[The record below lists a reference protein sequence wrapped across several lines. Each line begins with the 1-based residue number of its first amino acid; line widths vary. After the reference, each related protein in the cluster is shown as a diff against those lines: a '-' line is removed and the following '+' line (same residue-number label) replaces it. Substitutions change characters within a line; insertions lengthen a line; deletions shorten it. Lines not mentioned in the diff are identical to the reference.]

1 MQPGN
6 EKMNRLIHCFFDC
19 YEYHL
24 RGIDIRGFNSKKRP
38 PTSDLHLAKA
48 KEFLKR
54 QYIKYTGLNLKEY
67 TPFSNLKTSLQG
79 QIKDIRNL
87 NITEDE
93 KLEKELELIEES
105 AIKEIQYLLL
115 KLEGTFTT
123 ALSTFSYEGQKRLI
137 RFLFDYFMENEIPIW
152 EEMHELIKQQE
163 MRSWIYWMLKKKT
176 CVISG
181 KPAQLAH
188 DKSAG
193 SMGGYK
199 YDGLIGNSY
208 LPLAVEYHMGIDH
221 GVGGGRN
228 KLDNLLI
235 EHNIYYEEDGM
246 KKAYWFE
253 IKTEQEA
260 KLIKKVYP
268 HHGKAFGKE

>member
-1 MQPGN
+1 M
-6 EKMNRLIHCFFDC
+6 KI
-19 YEYHL
+19 
-24 RGIDIRGFNSKKRP
+24 
-38 PTSDLHLAKA
+38 
-48 KEFLKR
+48 
-54 QYIKYTGLNLKEY
+54 
-67 TPFSNLKTSLQG
+67 
-79 QIKDIRNL
+79 
-87 NITEDE
+87 
-93 KLEKELELIEES
+93 
-105 AIKEIQYLLL
+105 
-115 KLEGTFTT
+115 EGTFTT

-163 MRSWIYWMLKKKT
+163 MRSWIYWMLKKKA

-221 GVGGGRN
+221 GVGGGRD

-235 EHNIYYEEDGM
+235 EHNIYYEEDGI

>member
-1 MQPGN
+1 MS
-6 EKMNRLIHCFFDC
+6 I
-19 YEYHL
+19 
-24 RGIDIRGFNSKKRP
+24 S
-38 PTSDLHLAKA
+38 
-48 KEFLKR
+48 
-54 QYIKYTGLNLKEY
+54 
-67 TPFSNLKTSLQG
+67 
-79 QIKDIRNL
+79 
-87 NITEDE
+87 EDE

-163 MRSWIYWMLKKKT
+163 MRSWIYWMLKKKA

-221 GVGGGRN
+221 GVGGGRD

-235 EHNIYYEEDGM
+235 EHNIYYEEDGI

>member
-6 EKMNRLIHCFFDC
+6 EKMNRLIHWFFDC

-24 RGIDIRGFNSKKRP
+24 RGIDIRGLSSKKRP
-38 PTSDLHLAKA
+38 PTSDLYLAKA
-48 KEFLKR
+48 KEFLKK
-54 QYIKYTGLNLKEY
+54 QYIKYTGLNLKDY
-67 TPFSNLKTSLQG
+67 TPFSNLKNSLQV
-79 QIKDIRNL
+79 QIKDMRNM
-87 NITEDE
+87 NISEDE
-93 KLEKELELIEES
+93 KLEKELEIIEEC
-105 AIKEIQYLLL
+105 AVKEIQYLIL
-115 KLEGTFTT
+115 KIEGTFTT
-123 ALSTFSYEGQKRLI
+123 SLSTFSYEGQKRLI

-163 MRSWIYWMLKKKT
+163 MRSWIYWMLKKKA

-199 YDGLIGNSY
+199 YDRLIGNSY
-208 LPLAVEYHMGIDH
+208 LPLAVEHHMGIDH

-228 KLDNLLI
+228 KLDDLLI
-235 EHNIYYEEDGM
+235 KHNIYYEEDGI